1 MLISFDTISEAEKSR
16 KEYKPGVYTVRIID
30 AEEGMSRSGNE
41 FLKVEF
47 ETMGEEVFKVKHWFF
62 NTEKA
67 VTILLNFL
75 EAVGLY
81 DKDAKKAVEFET
93 DDLLGLVLKVEFV
106 KGEENE
112 NGKSYLQLKPWSCK
126 AVEETKSKSVKSKKS
141 DSDIIDEDNIPF

>member
-16 KEYKPGVYTVRIID
+16 KEYKPGAYTVKIID
-30 AEEGMSRSGNE
+30 AKEGLSSNGNE

-62 NTEKA
+62 NTERA

-75 EAVGLY
+75 ESVGLY

-106 KGEENE
+106 KGEEDE

-126 AVEETKSKSVKSKKS
+126 SVEETKSKSVKSKKS
-141 DSDIIDEDNIPF
+141 DSDLIDESEILF